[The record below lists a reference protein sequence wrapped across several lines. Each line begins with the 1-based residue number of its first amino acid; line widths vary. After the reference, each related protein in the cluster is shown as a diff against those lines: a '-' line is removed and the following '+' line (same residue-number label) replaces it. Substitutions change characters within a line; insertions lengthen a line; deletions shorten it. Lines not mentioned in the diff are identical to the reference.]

1 MLKVKY
7 VLKDELNCCVACS
20 YCILLFGTIVF
31 LSAYMQGSSD
41 FSRSLQVDTEF
52 TKLLFSLV
60 ANPDCEAQ
68 P

>member
-7 VLKDELNCCVACS
+7 VRKDELNCCVACS
-20 YCILLFGTIVF
+20 YCVLLFCTIVF
-31 LSAYMQGSSD
+31 PSAYMQGSCD

-60 ANPDCEAQ
+60 GNLDCESQ